1 MLNDEAR
8 DMLEK
13 LELEEDITSFY
24 TFNALKT
31 VKLKLNWLNRLEE
44 RNISQGFYFYG
55 FYSF

>member
-24 TFNALKT
+24 SLNALKT
-31 VKLKLNWLNRLEE
+31 VKLKLHWLNRLEE
-44 RNISQGFYFYG
+44 RNISQGFYFY
-55 FYSF
+55 SF